1 MPEKIIFESPQA
13 QKSMYKLINVFANK
27 QFRSFWLLIVPLLLV
42 AKSWNLDK
50 VLKLTNSFNFWIL
63 SAYTATTPIF

>member
-27 QFRSFWLLIVPLLLV
+27 QFRSF
-42 AKSWNLDK
+42 
-50 VLKLTNSFNFWIL
+50 
-63 SAYTATTPIF
+63 